1 MSAIEDNK
9 DIPPVVSPVA
19 SPPTDTIE
27 PAPNASSA
35 TPAPEPTAPA
45 STVTPAAEDQGLANI
60 EPPRYERYEEYV
72 LLNLTQIV
80 YADCFPQAR

>member
-9 DIPPVVSPVA
+9 VSPVA
-19 SPPTDTIE
+19 SPPTDTVE

-35 TPAPEPTAPA
+35 TPAPETTAPA
-45 STVTPAAEDQGLANI
+45 STATPADDQAPANT
-60 EPPRYERYEEYV
+60 EPPQYERYEEYV
-72 LLNLTQIV
+72 LLNLSQIV